1 MSSLYIN
8 DKLALIDYTSKYF
21 TNNEE
26 LLSSEEFNQFMVAFL
41 ENLKKKHRDLYKWL
55 LTGKTNDQEA
65 IWSLIK
71 TAKLLCVLP
80 LDEVRAIRNDEV
92 DMYLNL
98 VESAYKFWRNLHR
111 FSLTFSN
118 NEEGLL
124 LSNFMSAEE
133 RYNNLIISFY
143 RLIQEKL
150 QGYKNNIYRQLQ
162 AGTNGGFLLCNN
174 ALKLDGIYSVLNSV
188 PVVEKVVMKSPLIVH
203 LKHNKRIGKYSQRSE
218 NPFTGNLDLSDFF
231 CYPCFVGE
239 SYSLVVFHKKYTASA
254 IGLANLFE
262 FADFTHLNE
271 KPKCITL
278 FGVNDGN
285 NETTFY
291 YDKENDIYIGYL
303 SDQPIIEYFG
313 YFKKTMLTLHN
324 LSMIS
329 KGKVPIHGAMLNI
342 YLKDGRKKGVCL
354 MGDSGCG
361 KSESIEAMSKLSD
374 EIAYQEIVFDDM
386 GCMYTNSK
394 GEVVATGTETG
405 AFVRLDDLDAGSA
418 YKDIDRSIFFNPE
431 SSNSRVITPAAD
443 YKVISKENKV
453 DIFLYANNYTD
464 ENGLKLTTASEA
476 RDSYKQGKR
485 FAIGT
490 TGETGI
496 STTYFANPF
505 GPMQKVEECDPLIDQ
520 LFIDLEKNG
529 VKTGQLYT
537 HLGLQDKEEGLSK
550 AAEELL
556 KLVQE

>member
-1 MSSLYIN
+1 MSSLYIK

-21 TNNEE
+21 ANNEE
-26 LLSSEEFNQFMVAFL
+26 LLSSEEFYEFMYNFMKNL
-41 ENLKKKHRDLYKWL
+41 EKKHHDLYLFAMKEESL
-55 LTGKTNDQEA
+55 EDSINY
-65 IWSLIK
+65 LIK

-80 LDEVRAIRNDEV
+80 LEEVGRIKADEVPK
-92 DMYLNL
+92 YLEL
-98 VESAYKFWRNLHR
+98 VEAAYKFWRNLHR

-118 NEEGLL
+118 NQEGLL
-124 LSNFMSAEE
+124 LSNFMDSEE
-133 RYNNLIISFY
+133 RYNNLIIDLY

-150 QGYKNNIYRQLQ
+150 QGYKNNVYRQLQ

-174 ALKLDGIYSVLNSV
+174 ALKLDGIYSVLNDV
-188 PVVEKVVMKSPLIVH
+188 PLIQKVVMRSPMIVH
-203 LKHNKRIGKYSQRSE
+203 LKHNKRIGAYSERKE
-218 NPFTGNLDLSDFF
+218 NPFMSNLDLKDFF
-231 CYPCFVGE
+231 CFPCFVGE

-254 IGLANLFE
+254 IGIANLFE

-278 FGVNDGN
+278 FGVDDGC

-291 YDKENDIYIGYL
+291 YDKENDIYIAYL

-329 KGKVPIHGAMLNI
+329 KGKVPIHGAMLNV

-374 EIAYQEIVFDDM
+374 EIEYQEIIFDDM
-386 GCMYTNSK
+386 GTMYKNDK
-394 GEVVATGTETG
+394 GEVVAVGTETG

-431 SSNSRVITPAAD
+431 SNNSRVITPAAD
-443 YKVISKENKV
+443 YKTITKENKV

-464 ENGLKLTTASEA
+464 KDGLEIIEDADKAKVA
-476 RDSYKQGKR
+476 YKEGKR

-505 GPMQKVEECDPLIDQ
+505 GPMQKKDECDPLIDD
-520 LFIDLEKNG
+520 LFASLKESG
-529 VKTGQLYT
+529 VKTGQLFT
-537 HLGLQDKEEGLSK
+537 HLGLADKEEGLAK
-550 AAEELL
+550 GAEELL
-556 KLVQE
+556 KLINE